1 MNRETTKVPCLVNKD
16 NFKIPEV
23 KNKFSFKFDMNTI
36 ILIVFLSF
44 FVFFLLNCKSGIF
57 KNIDLD
63 PIPYSMIK

>member
-1 MNRETTKVPCLVNKD
+1 MNRETTKVPSLVNKD

-23 KNKFSFKFDMNTI
+23 QNKISFKFDMNTI
-36 ILIVFLSF
+36 ILIGFLLF

>member
-1 MNRETTKVPCLVNKD
+1 MNKETTKVPSLVNKD

-23 KNKFSFKFDMNTI
+23 KKNGFFKFDINAI
-36 ILIVFLSF
+36 ILIGFLLF

-57 KNIDLD
+57 ENIDLD